1 MHIVL
6 TGQEDK
12 LSVWGSRISQMQ
24 DKCHQFHVLLFVF
37 FFSEENSSAS
47 VSLKQKSFRIPL
59 WIVIR
64 INTGEGY
71 TVHLLIPP
79 FQ

>member
-24 DKCHQFHVLLFVF
+24 DKCHQFHVLLFVWVF
-37 FFSEENSSAS
+37 F
-47 VSLKQKSFRIPL
+47 LKKIVLPL
-59 WIVIR
+59 
-64 INTGEGY
+64 Y
-71 TVHLLIPP
+71 H
-79 FQ
+79 